1 MINKQNLWFVTLFS
15 LILVLGIYYVTMKD
29 ENLSTLESNNEV
41 IKTVSKVNE
50 SDLIVSLQIEKDE
63 EVLKEINEYQNILLD
78 KNATVEEKNNAYSAI
93 QSINNNKTESLKIEK
108 CIKDKF
114 NLESFVKINNDNI
127 NIVINSNKHSNQI
140 ANDIIREI
148 QDLYDNQKY
157 ITVKFE

>member
-93 QSINNNKTESLKIEK
+93 QNINNNKTESLKIEK

-148 QDLYDNQKY
+148 QNFYDNQKY